1 MNRLQLTQRWSVK
14 VWSAKQSTT
23 MKLPNFFEQWA
34 ITIVHVVVVCLRW
47 QILLY
52 EILQQQQPQPREKKI
67 NETTKITIFWW
78 RQATTNDDFLDFF
91 FVPQCA
97 QWREKD
103 KKTEEKTVRKIKY
116 RTNFMVRLSKT
127 MCGEGAWT
135 GFALYNSTTDYR
147 KQF

>member
-78 RQATTNDDFLDFF
+78 RQATTNNDFLDFF
-91 FVPQCA
+91 FRTTMRTMKRKRQKDWRKNGKKNKVPNKFHGALKQNYVW
-97 QWREKD
+97 WRS
-103 KKTEEKTVRKIKY
+103 VNWICI
-116 RTNFMVRLSKT
+116 V
-127 MCGEGAWT
+127 
-135 GFALYNSTTDYR
+135 
-147 KQF
+147 QFNDGL